1 MEFAGPAPTKD
12 ELAQL
17 YRGLLTRMGTD
28 DAPTPE
34 VLAAAKDA
42 LLAAME
48 GLHIAAQGQGQDG
61 GEGKDGA
68 GAGAAGGA
76 AASPLV
82 LEIDRR
88 YVSLRP
94 HLSLTPLSEH
104 SPSLAIPR
112 SDDTRSPAHLRSR
125 HDPGVL
131 SSVS

>member
-12 ELAQL
+12 ELAQQ

-48 GLHIAAQGQGQDG
+48 DLHIAAQGQGQDG

-88 YVSLRP
+88 YVGLRP
-94 HLSLTPLSEH
+94 RISLSPLH
-104 SPSLAIPR
+104 IWRVAIPPVTRSLASLHQR
-112 SDDTRSPAHLRSR
+112 HRDTTP
-125 HDPGVL
+125 
-131 SSVS
+131 